1 MAENFDN
8 AREET
13 MSLFE
18 EQTIDDAEVI
28 EDASADDAAEE
39 IEEDTPVEEV
49 PPVSEESV
57 NEGAEEMSTE
67 QQTAAEAANTAQIAA
82 ETAAA
87 KDAELQQALAAMKQ
101 MQEQNAQLQAQIA
114 ELSKVN
120 EENLVED
127 AMTMPSLD
135 VNGLAFADEAT
146 VKAAQEKYAHDMA
159 EYIKKPLMKELE
171 PFIAQ
176 AKEGQR
182 IKDRDETIEALSTIP
197 ELAGIKEMVPQLDR
211 MIANNKVLSSPDM
224 PIEEAYIMAYTM
236 AKGIDKMNT
245 PVVEPKEPTT
255 EELMEL
261 YDKYPE
267 FQEMIER
274 KRVEQLKGSQQ
285 VPPMSS
291 SSGAMNAALNIK
303 EKPKTLDEASE
314 LTRKMFI

>member
-13 MSLFE
+13 LNLFE
-18 EQTIDDAEVI
+18 EQTIDDAEVTDDVPA
-28 EDASADDAAEE
+28 EDITEE
-39 IEEDTPVEEV
+39 IPEDTEEDTPAPEV
-49 PPVSEESV
+49 PPVENPEEPV
-57 NEGAEEMSTE
+57 TPD
-67 QQTAAEAANTAQIAA
+67 QQAAQDAANTAQIAA

-87 KDAELQQALAAMKQ
+87 KDAELQQALTAVRQ
-101 MQEQNAQLQAQIA
+101 MQEQNGQLQEQIA

-120 EENLVED
+120 EQNLVED
-127 AMTMPSLD
+127 AMEMPSLD
-135 VNGLAFADEAT
+135 INGLAFADEET
-146 VKAAQEKYAHDMA
+146 IKAAQQKYAQDMA

-182 IKDRDETIEALSTIP
+182 IKDRDATLEALSVIP
-197 ELAGIKEMVPQLDR
+197 ELKGIKEMASQLDR

-224 PIEEAYIMAYTM
+224 DMDEAYIMAYAM
-236 AKGIDKMNT
+236 AKGIDNINT
-245 PVVEPKEPTT
+245 PVVEPKEPTVD
-255 EELMEL
+255 ELMEL
-261 YDKYPE
+261 YNKHPE
-267 FQEMIER
+267 FQEMVE
-274 KRVEQLKGSQQ
+274 KQRVAQLKDSQQ

-314 LTRKMFI
+314 ATRKMFL

>member
-13 MSLFE
+13 MNLFE

-28 EDASADDAAEE
+28 EDTPEE
-39 IEEDTPVEEV
+39 TAPEEVEEDTPAEEV
-49 PPVSEESV
+49 PPVENPTDAVSP
-57 NEGAEEMSTE
+57 E
-67 QQTAAEAANTAQIAA
+67 QQATEVAADTAQIAA

-87 KDAELQQALAAMKQ
+87 KDAELQQALAAIQQ

-114 ELSKVN
+114 ELSKTN
-120 EENLVED
+120 EQNLVED

-135 VNGLAFADEAT
+135 VNGLAFADEET
-146 VKAAQEKYAHDMA
+146 IKAAQQKYALDMA
-159 EYIKKPLMKELE
+159 DFIKKPLMKELE

-211 MIANNKVLSSPDM
+211 MIANNKVLSSPDI
-224 PIEEAYIMAYTM
+224 PLDEAYIMAYTM

-245 PVVEPKEPTT
+245 PVVEAKDPTT
-255 EELMEL
+255 DELMEL
-261 YDKYPE
+261 YNKHPE
-267 FQEMIER
+267 FQEMVE
-274 KRVEQLKGSQQ
+274 KQRVAQLKGSQQ

-314 LTRKMFI
+314 ATRKMFL